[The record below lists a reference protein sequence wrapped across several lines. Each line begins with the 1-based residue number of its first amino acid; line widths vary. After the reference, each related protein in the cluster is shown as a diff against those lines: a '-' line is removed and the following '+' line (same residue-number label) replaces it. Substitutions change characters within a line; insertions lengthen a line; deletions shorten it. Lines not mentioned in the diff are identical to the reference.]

1 MFKILLIILIF
12 VTLFAWEFPQ
22 LIRRKEM
29 KELVVFSLLMLIGLA
44 LSILTIIRSII

>member
-12 VTLFAWEFPQ
+12 GTLFAWEVPQ

-29 KELVVFSLLMLIGLA
+29 KELVVFLLLMLIGLA
-44 LSILTIIRSII
+44 LSILTAIRSFI